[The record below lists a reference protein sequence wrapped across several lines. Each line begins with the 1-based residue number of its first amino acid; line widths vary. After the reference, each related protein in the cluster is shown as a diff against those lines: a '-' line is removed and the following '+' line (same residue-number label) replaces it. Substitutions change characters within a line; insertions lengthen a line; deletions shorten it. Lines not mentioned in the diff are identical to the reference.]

1 MLPYC
6 SPIQAMGDVFW
17 SLTLITVFTGTT
29 QDIGKPKDRKY
40 ERQDQSEH

>member
-17 SLTLITVFTGTT
+17 SLTLCSRGTT